1 MLADSIEFTWQRA
14 AAYASVAAASAFYT
28 WIWLRPEQFR
38 KLAGARDPCQAMASV
53 SNVIKL
59 AQFTTVVAA
68 TNWAAVQHMPLW
80 QWVAMA
86 VLAVVGQ
93 HLNFLVFHH
102 LGVDGTY
109 YGVRFGKQ
117 LPWVHAYPFGYVKD
131 PQYVGSS
138 ISLLGACFI
147 APVDV
152 CLFWI
157 ANYIYLIWLERD
169 NDRTHVGVQGGEPA
183 AAAAVAPVSKKSK
196 SS

>member
-1 MLADSIEFTWQRA
+1 MNLIENADFTATRA
-14 AAYASVAAASAFYT
+14 AAYVSIAAASVFYT
-28 WIWLRPEQFR
+28 WIWKRPEQFR
-38 KLAGARDPCQAMASV
+38 KLASPRDPCQAMASIA
-53 SNVIKL
+53 NVIKL
-59 AQFTTVVAA
+59 AQFATVVLA
-68 TNWAAVQHMPLW
+68 TNWAAVTSMPMW
-80 QWVAMA
+80 HWVAMTFLA
-86 VLAVVGQ
+86 VLGQ

-147 APVDV
+147 VPVDI

-157 ANYIYLIWLERD
+157 ANYVFLIWLERD
-169 NDRTHVGVQGGEPA
+169 NDRTHSGVVEDA
-183 AAAAVAPVSKKSK
+183 AGAAPSGKSK
-196 SS
+196 HT